1 MAIIK
6 TTNPKIKTAEHLSEL
21 IDYVDKPKTR
31 DQKEKL
37 YKTSYNLC
45 SKTKKA
51 ELLKDW
57 ENTRCLNTKGNIIAI
72 QLIQSFSE
80 NDKVTPEQA
89 HNIGLK
95 LIERCLSNYQV
106 KLSTHIDTEH
116 IHNHFVINSVSP
128 FDGKKFHDNKRTIN
142 LLRKESDKLCY
153 QNNLSVIEKDSVS
166 KYSPLDQATLNA
178 AKRGSSWKIKLIKDL
193 DEALEKCATKDEFI
207 NYFKKNNYEIKF
219 TDSNITIKK
228 VGEKKGIR
236 VDTLAKSFGIKYSKK
251 SIESKLHINTN
262 ESSYTTPSSHSKNQ
276 KSSNCY
282 YNTLAAHEWHRYE
295 KKYSKTVKFS
305 KKQKRYFFD
314 KVIFSKNPTIFVL
327 RLIKF
332 ICLRKHSFKNKK
344 IKSYKYNNIK
354 TYTDYKNAK
363 RTVSNI
369 SYQTIISTPGDAI
382 QLKLYAWQ
390 ISKLLN
396 DGILLSSKIDLKTG
410 IGIITLKTFD
420 LERVAKTL
428 NISVES
434 LSSQAKLIRNRKVAY
449 ELKKSNVELNYLIVS
464 PEQVQVLREH
474 CIKFAIYPKGDKFNI
489 VYSHDDKDKVL
500 SAICPNRAQN
510 INNDTFYK
518 RNAAV
523 NRELKNKSA
532 KTGEKICYKIVL
544 SNQYKLLRKTELE
557 FAAFRTKDGK
567 YNVVFLEHN
576 KNAIENALGGV
587 SNLSDMNN
595 KLRK

>member
-6 TTNPKIKTAEHLSEL
+6 TTNPKIKTAEYLSEL

-251 SIESKLHINTN
+251 
-262 ESSYTTPSSHSKNQ
+262 
-276 KSSNCY
+276 
-282 YNTLAAHEWHRYE
+282 
-295 KKYSKTVKFS
+295 
-305 KKQKRYFFD
+305 
-314 KVIFSKNPTIFVL
+314 VL
-327 RLIKF
+327 KANF
-332 ICLRKHSFKNKK
+332 I
-344 IKSYKYNNIK
+344 
-354 TYTDYKNAK
+354 
-363 RTVSNI
+363 
-369 SYQTIISTPGDAI
+369 
-382 QLKLYAWQ
+382 
-390 ISKLLN
+390 
-396 DGILLSSKIDLKTG
+396 
-410 IGIITLKTFD
+410 
-420 LERVAKTL
+420 
-428 NISVES
+428 
-434 LSSQAKLIRNRKVAY
+434 
-449 ELKKSNVELNYLIVS
+449 
-464 PEQVQVLREH
+464 
-474 CIKFAIYPKGDKFNI
+474 
-489 VYSHDDKDKVL
+489 
-500 SAICPNRAQN
+500 
-510 INNDTFYK
+510 
-518 RNAAV
+518 
-523 NRELKNKSA
+523 
-532 KTGEKICYKIVL
+532 
-544 SNQYKLLRKTELE
+544 
-557 FAAFRTKDGK
+557 
-567 YNVVFLEHN
+567 
-576 KNAIENALGGV
+576 
-587 SNLSDMNN
+587 
-595 KLRK
+595 